1 MNDLIQI
8 SCPHAFTGRHGIK
21 GQQGVVLLE
30 SLIAILI
37 FSMGII
43 ALMGLQ
49 AAMIGNT
56 TDAKYRADAAY
67 IAQQRL
73 GEMWANPTNLPLF
86 VESNTNISAQLPNG
100 TRTVTL
106 PTANQVQVAV
116 TWQVPGKDVHNV
128 TINARIAGG

>member
-1 MNDLIQI
+1 MNDLIHI
-8 SCPHAFTGRHGIK
+8 SRPNAFTGRQAVK
-21 GQQGVVLLE
+21 GQQGIVLLE

-37 FSMGII
+37 FSMGIL

-67 IAQQRL
+67 IAKQRL
-73 GEMWANPTNLPLF
+73 GEMWADPTNLASF

-106 PTANQVQVAV
+106 PNATEVLVLV

-128 TINARIAGG
+128 SINARIAGG